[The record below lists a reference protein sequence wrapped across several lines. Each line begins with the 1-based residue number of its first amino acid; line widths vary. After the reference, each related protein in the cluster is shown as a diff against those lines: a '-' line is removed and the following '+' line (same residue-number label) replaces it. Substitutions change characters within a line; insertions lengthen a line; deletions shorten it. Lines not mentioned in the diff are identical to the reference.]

1 MSMLRRLAMLSVPFL
16 ILGAGPAV
24 AQSAPLSQS
33 GAPPASSAGTQGTTP
48 ENQPP
53 EQAAPGTAAPSGA
66 PACRQQAGISQK
78 AMRTRRSILSNA
90 KTQIQEVND
99 DTSLAPQQQKQQIR
113 RIRRNAKQQIAKVVT
128 PEQQEALQECQRR
141 RKSDAARSD
150 SLQTSPP
157 GTASN

>member
-1 MSMLRRLAMLSVPFL
+1 MLKRLAMLSVPFL
-16 ILGAGPAV
+16 IFGAVPAV
-24 AQSAPLSQS
+24 AQAAPLLQS
-33 GAPPASSAGTQGTTP
+33 DATPAPPSGTQGTTL

-53 EQAAPGTAAPSGA
+53 EQAAPGIAAPSGA

-128 PEQQEALQECQRR
+128 PEQQEALQECERR
-141 RKSDAARSD
+141 RKSDAPRSD

-157 GTASN
+157 GTAPN